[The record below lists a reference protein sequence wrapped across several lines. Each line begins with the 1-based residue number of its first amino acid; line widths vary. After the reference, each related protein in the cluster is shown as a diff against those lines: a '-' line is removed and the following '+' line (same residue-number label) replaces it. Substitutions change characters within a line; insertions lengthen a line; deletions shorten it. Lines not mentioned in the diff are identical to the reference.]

1 MDPTVAFVATPDLL
15 SGSSALL
22 PTACTPATGPANV
35 DGRCIMGGTKMPA
48 GRRGYHIPS
57 LDMSTTG
64 TCVAFPIYLATNV
77 PYTNGRVAGMDYSD
91 LANIYTNTHL
101 NQNWAHAR

>member
-1 MDPTVAFVATPDLL
+1 MDPSVAFVATPDLL
-15 SGSSALL
+15 GGSSALH
-22 PTACTPATGPANV
+22 PTSCTSSTGPANV

-57 LDMSTTG
+57 LAMSTTG

-77 PYTNGRVAGMDYSD
+77 PYTNGRVAGIDYD
-91 LANIYTNTHL
+91 ELANIYTYTHL
-101 NQNWAHAR
+101 NQNWARTK